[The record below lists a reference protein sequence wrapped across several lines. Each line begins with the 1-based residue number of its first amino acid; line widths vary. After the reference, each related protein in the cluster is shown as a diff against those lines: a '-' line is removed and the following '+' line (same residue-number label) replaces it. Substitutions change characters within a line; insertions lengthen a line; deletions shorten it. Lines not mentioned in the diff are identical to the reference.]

1 MSHNISLLFTVVLGS
16 IYVKLQVING
26 MILVAKHETEKLER
40 IHGSSYE
47 YFCQVRLISFVWQFC
62 EIKQLLKSFWDMQ

>member
-16 IYVKLQVING
+16 IYVKLQIING
-26 MILVAKHETEKLER
+26 MILVAKHETEKLEH

-47 YFCQVRLISFVWQFC
+47 YFCQVWL
-62 EIKQLLKSFWDMQ
+62 